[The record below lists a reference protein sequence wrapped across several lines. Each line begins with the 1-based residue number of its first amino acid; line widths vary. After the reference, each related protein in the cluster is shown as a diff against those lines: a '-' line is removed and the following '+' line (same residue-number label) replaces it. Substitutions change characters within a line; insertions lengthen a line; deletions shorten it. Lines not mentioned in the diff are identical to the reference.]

1 MRLVHILDCV
11 DPQPLAEFWSQ
22 ALGFRVGSWEPPYQR
37 IVDPSGRWPDL
48 IFQAVPEAKRVK
60 NRMHFDIQLTD
71 MRVELQRMLELGAQL
86 LEAPHDDGGY
96 EIATLIDP
104 QATSSVSWCR
114 RRAATTTTTCSR
126 SRRWTPDRTPGAL

>member
-48 IFQAVPEAKRVK
+48 IFQAVPEAKRGK
-60 NRMHFDIQLTD
+60 NRMHLDIQLTD
-71 MRVELQRMLELGAQL
+71 MRKELQRLLELGAQL
-86 LEAPHDDGGY
+86 VEAPHDDGGY
-96 EIATLIDP
+96 EIATLADP
-104 QATSSVSWCR
+104 QGNEFCLVV
-114 RRAATTTTTCSR
+114 
-126 SRRWTPDRTPGAL
+126 PPPGSYDHDHLLAVETQFA